1 MAAALEPTSS
11 LTLLPRAPKSESS
24 PLAKLSSPPRELCPL
39 EAPPLDASLAA
50 ERRVDNVRGLRALG
64 GFPLLLG
71 LSRADS
77 PESAPS
83 AACSALLLLLLLLL
97 LLPPPLLLLLLLL
110 PSSPL
115 LLGLAPDSAGGLAFF
130 FRGLA
135 QVPSRGCAT
144 SAGKGIDNRMP
155 GL

>member
-1 MAAALEPTSS
+1 
-11 LTLLPRAPKSESS
+11 
-24 PLAKLSSPPRELCPL
+24 
-39 EAPPLDASLAA
+39 
-50 ERRVDNVRGLRALG
+50 VDNVRGLRALG

-97 LLPPPLLLLLLLL
+97 LLPPPPLLLALLLL